1 MSLSSVCVVT
11 NALRLKSFKNNFSK
25 ECKDIDLEEQTVNI
39 KSKEKE
45 TKIMKI
51 VYIDGMQCNHC
62 KMTIEKVLETIN
74 GVINVEVNLDNKNAI
89 IESEKE
95 LDNNEIIRLIEKE
108 GFNVIEI
115 K

>member
-1 MSLSSVCVVT
+1 MSLSSVCVVA
-11 NALRLKSFKNNFSK
+11 NALRLKRFKNNFSK
-25 ECKDIDLEEQTVNI
+25 ECKDINLEEQINNI
-39 KSKEKE
+39 KSKERE
-45 TKIMKI
+45 SKIMKT

-62 KMTIEKVLETIN
+62 KMTVEKVLKSIN

-95 LDNNEIIRLIEKE
+95 LDNKEIKRLIEE
-108 GFNVIEI
+108 QGFNVIEI